1 MNRIIIKTDKV
12 KMEAELNESKT
23 AAAILHALPLATE
36 ISTWGDEIYFE
47 IPVKVSLE
55 NGTDEVQV
63 GDLGY
68 WPQGHCFCIF
78 FGLTP
83 ISSEGN
89 IKPASAVTIVGK
101 LLGMPEKWKAV
112 AAGEWITIEKIGV

>member
-1 MNRIIIKTDKV
+1 MKIVIKTEKV

-23 AAAILHALPLATE
+23 AVAIWNALPIATE
-36 ISTWGDEIYFE
+36 ADTWGDEIYFE

-55 NGTDEVQV
+55 NGTEEVRV

-68 WPQGHCFCIF
+68 WPQGNCFCIF

-83 ISSEGN
+83 ISSEGK
-89 IKPASAVTIVGK
+89 IKPASAVSIIGK
-101 LLGMPEKWKAV
+101 LLGTPEKWKAV
-112 AAGEWITIEKIGV
+112 AAGEWISVEKIEG